1 MLLLKSFQRGAKRKS
16 TYFLLWASYIW
27 NRRLFG
33 GKLVPS
39 PFEGVNGMAAKA
51 LLSEDTGPSSS
62 LCLRH
67 INQSLSV
74 LKTQLQTSELWKPE
88 LPRKYGFPCVFL
100 VVKWLI
106 QPMSFILPL
115 IHLASAFPSML
126 SVPDAKLRMVNAQ
139 FLLSWSLAIDQAED
153 GSDEFSLHSSKR

>member
-1 MLLLKSFQRGAKRKS
+1 MLLLKSFQQGAKREL

-67 INQSLSV
+67 TNGSPSV

-88 LPRKYGFPCVFL
+88 LPRKYGFLCVFL

-106 QPMSFILPL
+106 QPIFI
-115 IHLASAFPSML
+115 
-126 SVPDAKLRMVNAQ
+126 
-139 FLLSWSLAIDQAED
+139 
-153 GSDEFSLHSSKR
+153 HSSSYTPGTSIPKHAQCARCQTQNGEHAVSVILELT